1 MKKYQW
7 ILMMLPVIFSACTK
21 ITEVTSSYKA
31 AAVVQGY
38 LYQGKPVLLQVTEQ
52 IPAGSNTT
60 GQTPIDTLHV
70 FIIHNGD
77 TVALTHTD
85 TGYYKS
91 DSTFI
96 IQPAQTYSLLFY
108 FNGSYVTAV
117 TTVPATPTNFSESE
131 TSMTLTQINLSNGP
145 PSSPPSMPSPLNLT
159 WTNDNQGY
167 YLVVAKN
174 TEVNPEAVY
183 TGVDTLHLAFQ
194 TQPTQANSEE
204 VRSQQ
209 FEYYGSTLIILFH
222 VNPEYASLYFASSS
236 SSQNL
241 TSPSTN
247 VVNGYGIFT
256 AVSSD
261 TLNFAVI
268 KG

>member
-1 MKKYQW
+1 MSKCQW
-7 ILMMLPVIFSACTK
+7 IFLIVLVLFSGCSK
-21 ITEVTSSYKA
+21 IKEATSSYKA

-38 LYQGKPVLLQVTEQ
+38 LYQGQSVLLQVTEQ
-52 IPAGSNTT
+52 IPAGSNTI

-70 FIIHNGD
+70 FIIHNRD
-77 TVALTHTD
+77 TIALTHVD

-91 DSTFI
+91 DSNFI
-96 IQPAQTYSLLFY
+96 IQPGQTYGLLFY

-117 TTVPATPTNFSESE
+117 TTVPATPTNFTESE

-159 WTNDNQGY
+159 WTNNDQGY

-174 TEVNPEAVY
+174 TEVNPTAVY

-194 TQPTQANSEE
+194 TQPSQASGEE
-204 VRSQQ
+204 VRAQQ
-209 FEYYGSTLIILFH
+209 FEYYGSTIIILFH

-241 TSPSTN
+241 TSPATN

-261 TLNFAVI
+261 TLNFTVI